1 MGEPLKGTVTPLSSV
16 FAPEEAQK
24 ASVRV
29 QETISERRKEVDQ
42 LQAFLNDNNS
52 LVNLVKKLPDK
63 LHHDIMVP
71 FGKAA
76 FFPGRL
82 IHTNEFLVL
91 LGEGYYAD
99 RTSKQTI
106 EILKRRGK
114 DLESQIETLNAVIKD
129 LKFEASFFD
138 ETAIEAAEGIVEIRE
153 DYVDEASNED
163 EPATG
168 EDDFARIL
176 SRIDE
181 LEKEERESEIA
192 EEHEEEDKDDLSH
205 LISLTSLEPEGRSS
219 EDQTKNEHPMGKRS
233 LQSHPQQD
241 MSKQFNP
248 KTHRL
253 FLYPKVSFDVN
264 ILSLGIRTFQVL
276 GIYDI
281 YSDLSSHV
289 KVPTSS
295 GSILPPSIVEHNKL
309 KESLSRTPASKNE
322 KVSTL
327 ASNSSNHSSRAS
339 VVAPVSKEVSN
350 FDSSIGSDRSKAS
363 VCCISKHIQAP
374 KMALSLL
381 TMKIYCL
388 QAFTGSIV
396 EHTHNTE
403 NNQKGQTQAPTSK
416 PVSRFKLQ
424 RK

>member
-1 MGEPLKGTVTPLSSV
+1 MGEPRKGTVTPLSSV

-29 QETISERRKEVDQ
+29 QETITERRKEVDQ
-42 LQAFLNDNNS
+42 LQAFLNDNTS
-52 LVNLVKKLPDK
+52 LVNLVKKLPDQ

-91 LGEGYYAD
+91 LGEGYYAE

-106 EILKRRGK
+106 EILKRRGE
-114 DLESQIETLNAVIKD
+114 DLESQIEALNAVIKD

-153 DYVDEASNED
+153 DYVDEAFNED
-163 EPATG
+163 EPTKG

-181 LEKEERESEIA
+181 LEKEELEFETV
-192 EEHEEEDKDDLSH
+192 EEHEEEDKSDLSH

-219 EDQTKNEHPMGKRS
+219 EDQTKNEHSMSKRS
-233 LQSHPQQD
+233 PQNNPQQNV
-241 MSKQFNP
+241 SKPFKP
-248 KTHRL
+248 KDSPAL
-253 FLYPKVSFDVN
+253 PVSKD
-264 ILSLGIRTFQVL
+264 
-276 GIYDI
+276 
-281 YSDLSSHV
+281 SDLSSHV

-295 GSILPPSIVEHNKL
+295 ESSLPPSLVEHSKL
-309 KESLSRTPASKNE
+309 KESLSHTPVSKNE
-322 KVSTL
+322 VSTL
-327 ASNSSNHSSRAS
+327 GSNSSDHSSMAS

-350 FDSSIGSDRSKAS
+350 SGSSIGSDRSK
-363 VCCISKHIQAP
+363 
-374 KMALSLL
+374 
-381 TMKIYCL
+381 
-388 QAFTGSIV
+388 AFTGSIV
-396 EHTHNTE
+396 EHTHNIE
-403 NNQKGQTQAPTSK
+403 NNQKGQTQAPASK
-416 PVSRFKLQ
+416 PISRFKLQ